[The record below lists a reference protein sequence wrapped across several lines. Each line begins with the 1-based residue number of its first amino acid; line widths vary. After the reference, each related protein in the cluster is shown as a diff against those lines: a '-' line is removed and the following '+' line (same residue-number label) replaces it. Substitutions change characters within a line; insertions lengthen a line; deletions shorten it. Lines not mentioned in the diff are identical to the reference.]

1 MLTAVVIDCD
11 GSSRFALKKLID
23 DFFRSKIHVI
33 SMTPTLEEGIKIIQ
47 SYNPSVVFIDV
58 ELHNENW
65 VQLFD
70 LFKEG
75 VSFEIVITTLN
86 QQYAISAIHYNV
98 FSYLI
103 KPLDKVDIDSVVS
116 KYERKISEKKG
127 VVQNLPLY
135 PVYNYSVITLITQT
149 GIIFLEEY
157 YFLYAKASGSYCEI
171 YTIDNRI
178 ITISK
183 TLKEFEFIAN
193 CSNFL
198 RVHKSYVVNIKYV
211 SELIKDDDYS
221 IVLKTKVK
229 IPLSIRRK
237 ESFLNKMTKQHN
249 YEIKT
254 AK

>member
-1 MLTAVVIDCD
+1 MLSAVVIDCD
-11 GSSRFALKKLID
+11 SSSRCALKKLID
-23 DFFRSKIHVI
+23 DFFRAKIHI
-33 SMTPTLEEGIKIIQ
+33 IALTSTLEEGIKIIQ
-47 SYNPSVVFIDV
+47 SHNPSVVFIDV

-65 VQLFD
+65 MQLLD

-75 VSFEIVITTLN
+75 ISFEIVITTLN

-127 VVQNLPLY
+127 IVQNLPLY
-135 PVYNYSVITLITQT
+135 PAYNYSIITLITQT
-149 GIIFLEEY
+149 GIIFLEEC

-193 CSNFL
+193 NNNFI
-198 RVHKSYVVNIKYV
+198 RVHKSFVVNVRYV
-211 SELIKDDDYS
+211 SELIKDDEYS

-237 ESFLNKMTKQHN
+237 ESFLNRMTKRDPCV
-249 YEIKT
+249 K
-254 AK
+254 